1 MRKNKLLAGIL
12 AAALVVTSFPASLLP
27 AGKAGAAETVTPV
40 ETTIRK
46 TEVSNPILPAGSE
59 GTLPYGGDPSVLIDG
74 DTVYL
79 YTGRDSSKSE
89 GYYMLDWQC
98 YSTKDLKTW
107 KNEGVIMSADKESI
121 TWANTG
127 TDAWAGQIE
136 KYNNKYYFYYC
147 TWDATSEGQQSI
159 GVAVADSPTGPFK
172 DIGKPLVK
180 GTTTNNTSGSWSTF
194 NDIDPTVWVETDE
207 QGVEHRYLC
216 WGNNKLFICELNED
230 MISIKDVNKDGKIT
244 FGVQANGAASETADI
259 IEKSVSGM
267 NFTEA
272 PWIYRRRDAE
282 GKPTGQYYIFY
293 ARNWREEMA
302 YATTDDLMDGKLTY
316 GGQLMPPAATSNT
329 NHPAVFDWKGKTYFV
344 YHNGSLPGGSGFR
357 RTPCITELHFNEDG
371 SIPAIPETAIGICE
385 NEPYQLYNNNVLIS
399 HSKFVN
405 SSADADYPYTN
416 ITVGNF
422 TDPDTE
428 DAEWAIVN
436 GKSIP
441 ADGNEDAY
449 VSIQSNNKPGLYLT
463 ANDNNIVTLAQDAK
477 YTTAADKISADA
489 ETAKAQT
496 FRTVKGLDGTA
507 DTVSF
512 ESVLKPGSFL
522 ALRGG
527 QLVLSDSS
535 NAAAATFAFTGKAAV
550 PATGSGVDA
559 DIETLTAGD
568 YKVEASGNT
577 YSMTVPFETKTV
589 AVDFK
594 LKDKLAYAIVDGVR
608 TLSTD
613 TVFISLSGMIT
624 EKPITVFAADG
635 KTKKEY
641 VVKITRSKPANSV
654 PVYNTELFKTFTF
667 DDQTNGAAAVT
678 KAFPPAAVADPSY
691 DYVEGKNGK
700 AIHLNGS
707 YGLKLCDAA
716 GLGKNYS
723 ISYWMKPDTIKTN
736 VDPTLAA
743 GLFSPE
749 YWLNL
754 TFGRAIWSKANN
766 NYIDDAGTYAYKAN
780 EWQHVT
786 LTVEGSSAKL
796 YVNGELTNQ
805 GTIASDIMSQNG
817 AVIYFGVNA
826 WDAYFEGALDEVAIF
841 NRILS
846 ADEIQSIAYEATNV
860 TTIGSSKDPNA
871 SENPTPAPPTTAP
884 PTNSPLPLPS
894 PPVDNTAVK
903 KVTVKA
909 AEQKPGTKT
918 VYLKKGGKVTL
929 SATVTGTGKF
939 SKSVTW
945 KSSKTKVAT
954 VSSKGVVKAK
964 AAGTAKITAAS
975 KTDQAKKASITIKV
989 SKKAVKNKKL
999 KLKVSKKNLKK
1010 GKTYTIGIQSMTKK
1024 TTDAV
1029 TYKSSKKATAA
1040 VDKFGVVKAKKKG
1053 KAVITVKCGKK
1064 KAKLTITVK

>member
-27 AGKAGAAETVTPV
+27 ADKAGAAETVTPV
-40 ETTIRK
+40 ETTIPK
-46 TEVSNPILPAGSE
+46 TEVSNPILPEGSE
-59 GTLPYGGDPSVLIDG
+59 GLLPYGGDPSVLIDG
-74 DTVYL
+74 DTLYL

-107 KNEGVIMSADKESI
+107 KNEGVIMSADKNSI

-147 TWDATSEGQQSI
+147 TRDATSEGQQSI
-159 GVAVADSPTGPFK
+159 GVAVADKPTGPFT

-180 GTTTNNTSGSWSTF
+180 GTTTNNTSGSWKNF

-230 MISIKDVNKDGKIT
+230 MISIKDVNKDGAIT
-244 FGVQANGAASETADI
+244 FGVQTDGADSKTADI
-259 IEKSVSGM
+259 IEKNVAGM

-272 PWIYRRRDAE
+272 PWIYRRKDAE

-316 GGQLMPPAATSNT
+316 GGQLMPPTATSNT
-329 NHPAVFDWKGKTYFV
+329 NHPAVFDWKGKTYFI
-344 YHNGSLPGGSGFR
+344 YHNGSLAGGSGYR

-385 NEPYQLYNNNVLIS
+385 SEPYKLYNNNALIS
-399 HSKFVN
+399 HRNFVN
-405 SSADADYPYTN
+405 SSVNAQYPYTN

-422 TDPDTE
+422 ADPDAE

-441 ADGNEDAY
+441 ADGNKDAY

-463 ANDNNIVTLAQDAK
+463 ANDNNIVTLAQDVK
-477 YTTAADKISADA
+477 YTVTSDKISADA

-496 FRTVKGLDGTA
+496 FRTVKGLDGTEN
-507 DTVSF
+507 TVSF

-527 QLVLSDSS
+527 QLVLSDGS
-535 NAAAATFAFTGKAAV
+535 NAAAATFAFTGEAAV

-559 DIETLTAGD
+559 SIEALTAGD
-568 YKVEASGNT
+568 YKVETSGDT
-577 YSMTVPFETKTV
+577 YSMTVPFETNTV
-589 AVDFK
+589 IVDFK
-594 LKDKLAYAIVDGVR
+594 LKDKLAYAMVDDVR

-613 TVFISLSGMIT
+613 TVYIPLSGMIT
-624 EKPITVFAADG
+624 EKPMTVFAADG

-641 VVKITRSKPANSV
+641 TIKITRSKPANSV

-678 KAFPPAAVADPSY
+678 KAFPPAAVTDPSY
-691 DYVEGKNGK
+691 SYVEGKNGK

-716 GLGKNYS
+716 GLGSNYS
-723 ISYWMKPDTIKTN
+723 ISYWMKPDSIKTN

-754 TFGRAIWSKANN
+754 TFGRAIWSRANN
-766 NYIDDAGTYAYKAN
+766 VYIDDAGTVAYKEN

-796 YVNGELTNQ
+796 YVNGEMTNQ
-805 GTIASDIMSQNG
+805 GTVASDIMKQNG

-846 ADEIQSIAYEATNV
+846 ADEIQSIAYEATDV
-860 TTIGSSKDPNA
+860 TTIGATRDPNA
-871 SENPTPAPPTTAP
+871 PANPSPVPPTMAP
-884 PTNSPLPLPS
+884 PTNSPVPS
-894 PPVDNTAVK
+894 PSTDTASVK

-964 AAGTAKITAAS
+964 AAGTAKITAVS
-975 KTDQAKKASITIKV
+975 KTDKAKKASITVKV

-999 KLKVSKKNLKK
+999 KLKASKKSLKK
-1010 GKTYTIGIQSMTKK
+1010 GKTYTVGIKAITKK

-1029 TYKSSKKATAA
+1029 TFKSNKKATVS